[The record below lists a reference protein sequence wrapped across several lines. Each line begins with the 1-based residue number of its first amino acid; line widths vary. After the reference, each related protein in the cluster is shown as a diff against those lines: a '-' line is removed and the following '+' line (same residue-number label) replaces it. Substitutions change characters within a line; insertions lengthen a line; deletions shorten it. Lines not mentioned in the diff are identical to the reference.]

1 MKKVN
6 YLQVQIDDGSAGL
19 IPSPW
24 FTNNTYILRI
34 LWGVCKIHRK
44 YSCSKMNDSS
54 IYTILHHAPSVQNGV
69 LTSGKVNYFSADKNL
84 SNNRKRVVTHVF
96 ITQVP

>member
-1 MKKVN
+1 MKKVD

-44 YSCSKMNDSS
+44 YSCSKMNDRP
-54 IYTILHHAPSVQNGV
+54 IYTMRQASKMASWL

-84 SNNRKRVVTHVF
+84 SNNHKRVVTHVF
-96 ITQVP
+96 IT